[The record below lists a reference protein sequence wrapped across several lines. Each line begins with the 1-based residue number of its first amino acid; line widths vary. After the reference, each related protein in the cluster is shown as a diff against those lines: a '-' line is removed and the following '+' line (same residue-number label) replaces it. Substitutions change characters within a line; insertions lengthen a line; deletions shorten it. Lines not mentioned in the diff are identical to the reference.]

1 LLRILDRYVLRE
13 VVLTWVAVT
22 GVLLVILMFSQLARV
37 LGEAAAGGFPRTT
50 ILSLLALTSLQN
62 LSVLIPIGLFLAI
75 MLSLGR
81 LYQESEM
88 AAMQA
93 CGVGIVRLYIPIG
106 LFALGVVVFLG
117 WLAFLGAPTAAAR
130 VQEIR
135 TDAVRQAQ
143 FGSLEPGRFR
153 SFAGGQIVFYAE
165 RVDADGMLHNVFVER
180 HTSEK
185 TEIVTA
191 ARAEQRGVGE
201 ADQTFILFDGE
212 RYEGVPGGGEFRMI
226 QFAEHGIPIRLP
238 GQEATAS
245 RREQRST
252 PDLWRSA
259 DLGDLAEL
267 HWRLSVPVMTFVLM
281 LLAVPMARLR
291 PRQGRYGRMGLGILI
306 YFGYA
311 NLLAAARV
319 WIEKETIPSALGM
332 WWVHAGMLVGVLW
345 LLSREYP
352 GMSWW
357 PARRA
362 TA

>member
-1 LLRILDRYVLRE
+1 MLRILDRYVLRE
-13 VVLTWVAVT
+13 VALTWIAVT

-37 LGEAAAGGFPRTT
+37 LGQAAAGGFPRST

-93 CGVGIVRLYIPIG
+93 CGLGIVRLYFPIG
-106 LFALGVVVFLG
+106 LFALGVVGFLG

-135 TDAVRQAQ
+135 ADAVRQAQ

-185 TEIVTA
+185 SEIVTA

-201 ADQTFILFDGE
+201 ADQTFILYDGQ
-212 RYEGVPGGGEFRMI
+212 RYEGIPGGGEFRTI

-238 GQEATAS
+238 GQEVVAG

-252 PDLWRSA
+252 PELWRSP
-259 DLGDLAEL
+259 DPGDLAEL

-281 LLAVPMARLR
+281 LLAVPLARLR

-306 YFGYA
+306 YFVYA
-311 NLLAAARV
+311 NLLAASRV
-319 WIEKETIPSALGM
+319 WIEKETIPGELGM
-332 WWVHAGMLVGVLW
+332 WWVHAAMLVVVLW

-352 GMSWW
+352 GMSWL
-357 PARRA
+357 PRRA
-362 TA
+362 VA

>member
-1 LLRILDRYVLRE
+1 MLRILDRYVLRE
-13 VVLTWVAVT
+13 VAVTWVAVT
-22 GVLLVILMFSQLARV
+22 GVLLVILMFSQLAQV
-37 LGEAAAGGFPRTT
+37 LGQAAAGGFPRST
-50 ILSLLALTSLQN
+50 ILSLLALTALQN

-93 CGVGIVRLYIPIG
+93 CGIGIVRLYLPIG
-106 LFALGVVVFLG
+106 LFALGIVAFLG

-185 TEIVTA
+185 SEIVTA

-201 ADQTFILFDGE
+201 AEQTFILYDGE
-212 RYEGVPGGGEFRMI
+212 RYEGIPGGGEFRMI
-226 QFAEHGIPIRLP
+226 HFAEHGIPIRLP
-238 GQEATAS
+238 GQAAGAS
-245 RREQRST
+245 RREQHST
-252 PDLWRSA
+252 SDLWRSA
-259 DLGDLAEL
+259 DLGDQAEL
-267 HWRLSVPVMTFVLM
+267 HWRLSIPLMTFVLM
-281 LLAVPMARLR
+281 LLAVPLARLR
-291 PRQGRYGRMGLGILI
+291 PRQGRYGRMGLGILV
-306 YFGYA
+306 YFAYA
-311 NLLAAARV
+311 NLLAAGRV
-319 WIEKETIPSALGM
+319 WIEKETIPSVLGM
-332 WWVHAGMLVGVLW
+332 WWVHAGMLAVVVFLLW
-345 LLSREYP
+345 REYP
-352 GMSWW
+352 GMRWLPS
-357 PARRA
+357 RRA
-362 TA
+362 AA

>member
-1 LLRILDRYVLRE
+1 MRILDRYVLRE

-153 SFAGGQIVFYAE
+153 SFAGG
-165 RVDADGMLHNVFVER
+165 HWFV
-180 HTSEK
+180 
-185 TEIVTA
+185 
-191 ARAEQRGVGE
+191 
-201 ADQTFILFDGE
+201 
-212 RYEGVPGGGEFRMI
+212 
-226 QFAEHGIPIRLP
+226 
-238 GQEATAS
+238 
-245 RREQRST
+245 
-252 PDLWRSA
+252 
-259 DLGDLAEL
+259 
-267 HWRLSVPVMTFVLM
+267 
-281 LLAVPMARLR
+281 
-291 PRQGRYGRMGLGILI
+291 
-306 YFGYA
+306 
-311 NLLAAARV
+311 N
-319 WIEKETIPSALGM
+319 
-332 WWVHAGMLVGVLW
+332 
-345 LLSREYP
+345 
-352 GMSWW
+352 
-357 PARRA
+357 
-362 TA
+362 